1 MKSSSSLLI
10 IPSILV
16 LLLTVVSSCTAF
28 INVVLPRRLVEVEE
42 YLHCNNLHKHL
53 HCSNDDDFSQSLSDR
68 ISQVQQK
75 EDSFVDG
82 LQSRM

>member
-1 MKSSSSLLI
+1 MKSSGTL
-10 IPSILV
+10 ILV
-16 LLLTVVSSCTAF
+16 LLLTVLLSSTAF
-28 INVVLPRRLVEVEE
+28 INVVLPRRLEVE
-42 YLHCNNLHKHL
+42 YRYYNLLHLP
-53 HCSNDDDFSQSLSDR
+53 CSNDDEFSQSLSDR

>member
-1 MKSSSSLLI
+1 MKSSGSLL

-16 LLLTVVSSCTAF
+16 LLTVLLSSTAF
-28 INVVLPRRLVEVEE
+28 INVVLPRRLEEE
-42 YLHCNNLHKHL
+42 YRYCNNLHHL
-53 HCSNDDDFSQSLSDR
+53 PCSNDDDFSQSLSDR